1 MPIAV
6 VVDDVAQLGEAR
18 RCADR
23 LGVALA
29 LDSSRRADADAM
41 AQEAAAIAEGC
52 RIVRTSDVRR
62 TRRVVEVM
70 AALLEARR

>member
-1 MPIAV
+1 
-6 VVDDVAQLGEAR
+6 
-18 RCADR
+18 
-23 LGVALA
+23 
-29 LDSSRRADADAM
+29 M

-52 RIVRTSDVRR
+52 RIVRTTDVRR